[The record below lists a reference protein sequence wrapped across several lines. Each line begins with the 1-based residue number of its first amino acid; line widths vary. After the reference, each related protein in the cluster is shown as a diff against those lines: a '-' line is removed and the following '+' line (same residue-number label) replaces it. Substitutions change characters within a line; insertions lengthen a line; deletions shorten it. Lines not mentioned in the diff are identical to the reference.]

1 MTGPRGVIGEV
12 DRALEELVRRKVV
25 QRSKTEISLG
35 APGAEPTAATV
46 HLQLYDIRED
56 PGRRRQGTVNEYD
69 SDGALTARH
78 GPPRYV
84 RLSYLVTV
92 WAPQPEEEHR
102 LLDATL
108 RAFLAQDALPAER
121 LTGSL
126 ADLGLP
132 VPMAAA
138 VPPPDDRALATALAA
153 SGAGLRPFVN
163 VVISAPIMP
172 EPPAPVSPPVT
183 EPLALRADSHRA
195 GGPG

>member
-1 MTGPRGVIGEV
+1 VTGQGGVIGEV
-12 DRALEELVRRKVV
+12 DRALEELIRREVVR
-25 QRSKTEISLG
+25 RSKTEVSFG
-35 APGAEPTAATV
+35 APGGERTAATV

-56 PGRRRQGTVNEYD
+56 QGRRRQGTVNEYD
-69 SDGALTARH
+69 SDGALTVRRC
-78 GPPRYV
+78 PPRYV

-108 RAFLAQDALPAER
+108 RAFLAQDAIPAER

-163 VVISAPIMP
+163 VVISAPMMP
-172 EPPAPVSPPVT
+172 EPPTPVSPPVT
-183 EPLALRADSHRA
+183 KPLTLRPESHRT
-195 GGPG
+195 GGSG

>member
-1 MTGPRGVIGEV
+1 VTAAGGVIGEV
-12 DRALEELVRRKVV
+12 DRALEELIRRRVV
-25 QRSKTEISLG
+25 QRSKTQISLA

-56 PGRRRQGTVNEYD
+56 PGTRRQGTVNEYD
-69 SDGALTARH
+69 ADGTLTARH

-92 WAPQPEEEHR
+92 SAPELEEEHR

-108 RAFLAQDALPAER
+108 RALLAQDTIPADR

-126 ADLGLP
+126 AELGLP

-138 VPPPDDRALATALAA
+138 VPPPDDRDLATALVA
-153 SGAGLRPFVN
+153 SGVGLRPFVN

-183 EPLALRADSHRA
+183 KPLALRADSHRT
-195 GGPG
+195 GGSG